1 MSRRFRIV
9 AFVVVAAALVTGAG
23 TYVGIDFSRAQERSG
38 ARTTLATT
46 SVSAIQGQPHV
57 VFRNTEVGGA
67 YGLVSMVSL
76 SDPGGPRAVTD
87 IACDRV
93 YATVDDATCLRTK
106 RGIATTFAAQ
116 QLGADWKPRKEW
128 SLPGIPSR
136 TRLSADGT
144 LMASTVF
151 VSGHSYMQ
159 DGFSTATEIRRVGGR
174 DYGNLEKFALVI
186 DGKKVNPVDRN
197 IWGVTFG
204 SDDKTFYAT
213 AAAGG
218 ETYLV
223 RGDLGTRLLTSVRR
237 TAECPSLSPDGSK
250 VAYKKNIG
258 GSETHWAMAVL
269 DLETGREIT
278 LDGETRSVDDQA
290 EWLDDSTL
298 LYGLTR
304 TDEAGVSDIWSIGT
318 TKGSKPAVFVEQAW
332 SPSVVRS
339 SG

>member
-9 AFVVVAAALVTGAG
+9 AFAVFAAALVAGAG

-38 ARTTLATT
+38 TRTGLATT
-46 SVSAIQGQPHV
+46 SVSAIKSQPHV

-87 IACDRV
+87 VACDRV
-93 YATVDDATCLRTK
+93 YATAGDATCLRTK
-106 RGIATTFAAQ
+106 RGIATTFEAQ
-116 QLGADWKPRKEW
+116 QLGADWKPRKAW
-128 SLPGIPSR
+128 ALPGIPSR
-136 TRLSADGT
+136 TRLSADGS
-144 LMASTVF
+144 LMATTVF
-151 VSGHSYMQ
+151 ISGHSYMQ

-174 DYGNLEKFALVI
+174 DYGNLEKFTLVI
-186 DGKKVNPVDRN
+186 DGKKVNSVDRN
-197 IWGVTFG
+197 VWGVTFG

-213 AAAGG
+213 AATGG
-218 ETYLV
+218 RTYLV
-223 RGDLGTRLLTSVRR
+223 RGDLGSRLLTSVRR

-250 VAYKKNIG
+250 VAYKKNVG
-258 GSETHWAMAVL
+258 GSKTHWAMAVL
-269 DLETGREIT
+269 DLATGRENT

-290 EWLDDSTL
+290 EWLDDGTL
-298 LYGLTR
+298 LYGLPR
-304 TDEAGVSDIWSIGT
+304 ADDAGVSDIWSIET
-318 TKGSKPAVFVEQAW
+318 TRDSKPAIFVEQAW